1 MNGVIEALHIYD
13 DNRNP
18 ILSHTYTGR
27 PLSASHLLSLYLE
40 HPFPRPSLIYLPN
53 ANPPTLVFSLT
64 HSNLLFLAT
73 SSTEIEPLLVL
84 EFLHRIVDA
93 FEDFVGAPLLAVKL
107 ENNYDVV
114 AQLLTEMCDA
124 GTVSTTEPNALREVV
139 EMEGWVDKLLGSI
152 NLPGKN
158 PLNTTSNAPSLI
170 ASNTPAL
177 PWRRANVRHTSN
189 ELYADVVETLSV
201 TLAPS
206 GRPLAAF
213 ANGTIAFTS
222 KVSGVPDVLVT
233 LGSPSGKHNIGGIME
248 LPVFHPCVRLNKW
261 NERPGELSF
270 IPPDGRF
277 ILAGYEV
284 DLLPFTSGK
293 SGSVNSNNLKLPVTL
308 EMKTGLGPVGSEFE
322 VRLQTNKIFGTPNS
336 SAASQL
342 ARSGVP
348 GIPGRLS
355 SPHPGTPSS
364 PLLDDLT
371 VTIPLPEDVR
381 NLSDIRPSRGDAS
394 FNRAEGRLEW
404 HIPAKEISGP
414 TSHFGLRCT
423 VVGSLADDDEEEE
436 FDPTGFGFGTD
447 YSYNEPYQS
456 TPATKKGKEKQG
468 ADDEQDPKR
477 VAQNKILMPSSA
489 SVSFSVKG
497 WLASGLKIESI
508 VIDTR
513 KSRGLGEGVK
523 PYKGVKYL
531 TVSKGGHTLAV
542 SLCVIAP
549 YPSHEL
555 LLPSNFDILDS
566 PCHVDS
572 SRVEHEYRAERRR
585 ILRGSNIGC
594 RKAMKRFAGPVLRSR
609 RGARVS
615 RDASWL
621 TWASRC
627 CAPASGGRSVRWS
640 SSRPGRPRTAIFF
653 PGQGV
658 QKVGM
663 LSPWLEAFPTTAS
676 QIIEEIDHCAG
687 FKISDVIQNGPS
699 KVLTQTTMAQP
710 AIMATSIFILRILE
724 REFNFRVA
732 DHFDFTLGHSL
743 GEFTALVAGGYI
755 AFEDSYY
762 LVQRRAAAMSE
773 ATKKAIQEYG
783 GEYGMVAVITEP
795 EYLQGLIKAIRDFV
809 GHSSDGSKSE
819 SNQDVPP
826 IEQVLIANIN
836 SKNQIVLSGNME
848 RIKMLIAHVRQ
859 FLGHDPRAVR
869 LHSDSPFHSP
879 IMKPAVTV
887 MKTLL
892 EKKSRV
898 PGRENEDI
906 VTFPGLM
913 PCISNVSARPF
924 QSKEQLKDLLARGCL
939 ETVRWW
945 AAIKYLDQEEKVR
958 RWVGIGPGKVGRNLV
973 GKEVGMRG
981 KDLVKGGG
989 VWAITD
995 PYEVEEVL
1003 RGLEETANILDDEDE

>member
-53 ANPPTLVFSLT
+53 ANPATLVFSLT

-107 ENNYDVV
+107 ENNYDVI

-152 NLPGKN
+152 NLPGKS
-158 PLNTTSNAPSLI
+158 PLNTNSTPPSLI
-170 ASNTPAL
+170 ASNAPAL

-248 LPVFHPCVRLNKW
+248 LPVFHPCVRLARW

-284 DLLPFTSGK
+284 DLLPFTGGK
-293 SGSVNSNNLKLPVTL
+293 SGSVSSNNLKLPVNL
-308 EMKTGLGPVGSEFE
+308 EMKTGLGPVGAEFE

-336 SAASQL
+336 SSAASQL
-342 ARSGVP
+342 GRAGV
-348 GIPGRLS
+348 PGRLS
-355 SPHPGTPSS
+355 SPHPGSPSS

-423 VVGSLADDDEEEE
+423 VVGALADDEEEE

-447 YSYNEPYQS
+447 YSYNEPYQNAAAAKS
-456 TPATKKGKEKQG
+456 GKEKAG
-468 ADDEQDPKR
+468 TDDEQDPKK

-489 SVSFSVKG
+489 AVSFSVKG

-508 VIDTR
+508 VLDTR
-513 KSRGLGEGVK
+513 KSRGLSEGVK

-531 TVSKGGHTLAV
+531 TVSKGGR
-542 SLCVIAP
+542 
-549 YPSHEL
+549 
-555 LLPSNFDILDS
+555 DI
-566 PCHVDS
+566 
-572 SRVEHEYRAERRR
+572 EAERRR
-585 ILRGSNIGC
+585 NHRGSNIGR
-594 RKAMKRFAGPVLRSR
+594 RKAMKRFAGPLLQRR
-609 RGARVS
+609 RGARAS
-615 RDASWL
+615 RDASEL
-621 TWASRC
+621 TRALRC
-627 CAPASGGRSVRWS
+627 CAPASGLGASAARPVRWS

-663 LSPWLEAFPTTAS
+663 LSPWLEAFPSTAS
-676 QIIEEIDHCAG
+676 RIVEEIDHVAG

-724 REFNFRVA
+724 REFDFRVA

-743 GEFTALVAGGYI
+743 GEFTALVAGGHL

-773 ATKKAIQEYG
+773 ATQKAMHEYG

-795 EYLQGLIKAIRDFV
+795 EYMQPLIKAIREFV

-819 SNQDVPP
+819 SSQDVPP
-826 IEQVLIANIN
+826 IEQVSIANIN

-848 RIKMLIAHVRQ
+848 RIKMLIAHVCQ

-879 IMKPAVTV
+879 IMKPAVAV
-887 MKTLL
+887 MKNLL
-892 EKKSRV
+892 AKKSRV
-898 PGRENEDI
+898 PGREKEDM

-924 QSKEQLKDLLARGCL
+924 ESREQLKDLLARGCL

-995 PYEVEEVL
+995 PLEVEEVL
-1003 RGLEETANILDDEDE
+1003 RGLEETANIVDDEDE

>member
-27 PLSASHLLSLYLE
+27 PLSAAHLLPLYLE
-40 HPFPRPSLIYLPN
+40 HPAPRPSLIYLPN
-53 ANPPTLVFSLT
+53 ANPPTLVFSLI

-84 EFLHRIVDA
+84 EFLHRIIDA
-93 FEDFVGAPLLAVKL
+93 LEDFVGAPLLAVKL

-152 NLPGKN
+152 NLPGS
-158 PLNTTSNAPSLI
+158 PTPSLM
-170 ASNTPAL
+170 ASNTPSL

-189 ELYADVVETLSV
+189 ELYADVVETLTV

-293 SGSVNSNNLKLPVTL
+293 SGSIASNNLKLPVNL

-336 SAASQL
+336 SSAASQL
-342 ARSGVP
+342 ARAGGVP
-348 GIPGRLS
+348 GRLG

-371 VTIPLPEDVR
+371 VIIPLPEDVR

-404 HIPAKEISGP
+404 NIPAKEISGP

-423 VVGSLADDDEEEE
+423 VVGSLGDDTEEA

-456 TPATKKGKEKQG
+456 TPAAKTGKEKLG
-468 ADDEQDPKR
+468 TDDEQDPKKA
-477 VAQNKILMPSSA
+477 AQNKILMPSSA

-508 VIDTR
+508 VLDPK
-513 KSRGLGEGVK
+513 KSRGLSEGVK

-531 TVSKGGHTLAV
+531 TPPLSAEFGLAK
-542 SLCVIAP
+542 SICRTEARQ
-549 YPSHEL
+549 
-555 LLPSNFDILDS
+555 N
-566 PCHVDS
+566 
-572 SRVEHEYRAERRR
+572 SR
-585 ILRGSNIGC
+585 GTNIG
-594 RKAMKRFAGPVLRSR
+594 RREAMKRFAGPALQCRP
-609 RGARVS
+609 GARVS
-615 RDASWL
+615 R
-621 TWASRC
+621 
-627 CAPASGGRSVRWS
+627 
-640 SSRPGRPRTAIFF
+640 
-653 PGQGV
+653 GQGV

-663 LSPWLEAFPTTAS
+663 LSPWLEAFPSTAS
-676 QIIEEIDHCAG
+676 QIIDEIDHCAG
-687 FKISDVIQNGPS
+687 FKISDIIQNGPS
-699 KVLTQTTMAQP
+699 KDLTKTTIAQP

-755 AFEDSYY
+755 TFEDSYY
-762 LVQRRAAAMSE
+762 LVQRRAVAMSE
-773 ATKKAIQEYG
+773 ATQKAIQEYG

-819 SNQDVPP
+819 SSQDVPP
-826 IEQVLIANIN
+826 IQQVLIANIN
-836 SKNQIVLSGNME
+836 SKNQIVLSGSME
-848 RIKMLIAHVRQ
+848 RIKTLIAHVRQ

-887 MKTLL
+887 MKNLL
-892 EKKSRV
+892 AKKSRV
-898 PGRENEDI
+898 PGREQEDI
-906 VTFPGLM
+906 ITFPGLM

-995 PYEVEEVL
+995 PYEVEEAL
-1003 RGLEETANILDDEDE
+1003 RGLEETSNILEDEEEDE